1 MVTILIITKYLA
13 VSKLRRA
20 IIYSLV
26 RVLFMFINYS
36 NELYILNA
44 SISMNSKLLVGSS
57 TPIAS

>member
-1 MVTILIITKYLA
+1 MVTILIITKCLA
-13 VSKLRRA
+13 VSTPRRA

-44 SISMNSKLLVGSS
+44 SISMNSELLVGSS
-57 TPIAS
+57 TQIAS

>member
-1 MVTILIITKYLA
+1 MVTILIITKCLA
-13 VSKLRRA
+13 VSTLRRA

-44 SISMNSKLLVGSS
+44 SISMNSELLVGSS
-57 TPIAS
+57 TQIAS